1 MIPRNSA
8 IHLTGVPRS
17 EQISNQQ
24 QIQGKKIRFPLV
36 VFVFAPPG
44 FCGALVDGQLQYL
57 PKTRTNFVEY
67 SDQGRLGQFNWS
79 DNVFKVRKY

>member
-1 MIPRNSA
+1 MMIPRNSA

-44 FCGALVDGQLQYL
+44 FCGALVGGQLQNL
-57 PKTRTNFVEY
+57 PKTNFVEY
-67 SDQGRLGQFNWS
+67 SDKGRSGQFDWS
-79 DNVFKVRKY
+79 DIVVKVRKY